1 MTIVI
6 LNKLIYL
13 SFAVLAITTFIAI
26 YTNKSL
32 EKSKEIPVSRKNIPY
47 MDQSEFEEF
56 KKSLSTPPLI
66 LKEEL

>member
-32 EKSKEIPVSRKNIPY
+32 EKSKEIPVLRKNIPY

-56 KKSLSTPPLI
+56 KKSLSTAPLVF
-66 LKEEL
+66 EE